1 MTPTLVLSPIGLTL
15 GTVVA
20 WLVLGLAA
28 IALQHRPPFGV
39 LHGGGAAGHEG
50 YAFAAMR
57 ERPYVGS

>member
-28 IALQHRPPFGV
+28 IALQHRPHLLRRGIFPLTAV
-39 LHGGGAAGHEG
+39 GALSLMVAGW
-50 YAFAAMR
+50 
-57 ERPYVGS
+57 